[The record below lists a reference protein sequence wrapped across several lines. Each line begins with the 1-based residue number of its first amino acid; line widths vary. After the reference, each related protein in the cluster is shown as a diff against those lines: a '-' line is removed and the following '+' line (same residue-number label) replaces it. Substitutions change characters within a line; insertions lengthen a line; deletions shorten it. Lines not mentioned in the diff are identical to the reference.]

1 MTGGI
6 RSKNSRPFISTL
18 AFHGALAFSLFCA
31 GGIPPT
37 LATEWQPTSA
47 EATQAPS
54 SATLVPEHDE
64 QRAGAVEGA
73 AGMKIYRDP
82 VTGEL
87 GDPPAEEEAQVSL
100 PPDDALSTSS
110 EGLVE
115 TPSPVPDGGV
125 MVDLQGR
132 FRSPLMA
139 TQDAEGKITIQH
151 LPSGSSAG
159 H

>member
-1 MTGGI
+1 M
-6 RSKNSRPFISTL
+6 R
-18 AFHGALAFSLFCA
+18 
-31 GGIPPT
+31 
-37 LATEWQPTSA
+37 
-47 EATQAPS
+47 
-54 SATLVPEHDE
+54 
-64 QRAGAVEGA
+64 
-73 AGMKIYRDP
+73 IYRDP

-87 GDPPAEEEAQVSL
+87 GDPPAEAPAQVSL

-115 TPSPVPDGGV
+115 TPSPGPGGGV

-132 FRSPLMA
+132 FRSPLIA

-151 LPSGSSAG
+151 LPGGPSAG

>member
-1 MTGGI
+1 MTRGT
-6 RSKNSRPFISTL
+6 RSKNSRPLISTF
-18 AFHGALAFSLFCA
+18 AFRSALVFSLFCA
-31 GGIPPT
+31 GGIQPT
-37 LATEWQPTSA
+37 LAAEWQPASA

-54 SATLVPEHDE
+54 SATLVPDDE
-64 QRAGAVEGA
+64 QPAGAVEGA
-73 AGMKIYRDP
+73 AGMRIYRDP

-87 GDPPAEEEAQVSL
+87 RDPPAEAPAQVSL
-100 PPDDALSTSS
+100 PPYDALSTSS

-115 TPSPVPDGGV
+115 TPSPVPGGGV

-132 FRSPLMA
+132 FRSPLIA

-151 LPSGSSAG
+151 LPSGPSAG

>member
-1 MTGGI
+1 MMPGT
-6 RSKNSRPFISTL
+6 RSKDSRPLITTL
-18 AFHGALAFSLFCA
+18 AFRSVLAFALFCA
-31 GGIPPT
+31 GGIQST
-37 LATEWQPTSA
+37 LAAEWQPTGA

-54 SATLVPEHDE
+54 SATLVPEHDG
-64 QRAGAVEGA
+64 QPAGAIEGA
-73 AGMKIYRDP
+73 SGMRIYRDP

-87 GDPPAEEEAQVSL
+87 GDPPAEAPDQVSL

-115 TPSPVPDGGV
+115 TPSPAPGGGS

-132 FRSPLMA
+132 FRSPLTA
-139 TQDAEGKITIQH
+139 TQDAEGKVMIQH
-151 LPSGSSAG
+151 LPSGPSAG

>member
-1 MTGGI
+1 MTRGTG
-6 RSKNSRPFISTL
+6 SKNSRPLISTL
-18 AFHGALAFSLFCA
+18 AFRSALALSLFCA
-31 GGIPPT
+31 GGIQPT
-37 LATEWQPTSA
+37 LAAEWQPTSA

-54 SATLVPEHDE
+54 SATPVPERDE
-64 QRAGAVEGA
+64 QPAGAVEGA
-73 AGMKIYRDP
+73 AGMRIYRDP

-87 GDPPAEEEAQVSL
+87 GDAPAEAPAQVPL

-115 TPSPVPDGGV
+115 TPSPAPGGGV

-132 FRSPLMA
+132 FRSPLIA

-151 LPSGSSAG
+151 LPSGANPG